1 MENGE
6 NGTKIPTISE
16 AAREQNVRPKV
27 MGTMDK
33 FNIGHEFPIHFFERK
48 RK

>member
-27 MGTMDK
+27 IGTH
-33 FNIGHEFPIHFFERK
+33 IRIFFLPFDPSWIVR
-48 RK
+48 

>member
-1 MENGE
+1 MIFFEPTAMENGE

-27 MGTMDK
+27 MGTHIRIFLDS
-33 FNIGHEFPIHFFERK
+33 
-48 RK
+48 